1 MPSKP
6 CIASP
11 GPAAPPLR
19 GPAEGAGQKR
29 SGQQPEGPPHARKGS
44 MFQTAKR
51 TLAEFKEGNLT
62 DAAAALTYYAVLS
75 IFPALA
81 AMIALVGLVA
91 NPQTITTELTKLV
104 SSVGPASLAQTFKE
118 PIASLAHGSS
128 ATGILLIAGV
138 AGALWTASG

>member
-1 MPSKP
+1 MS
-6 CIASP
+6 
-11 GPAAPPLR
+11 
-19 GPAEGAGQKR
+19 
-29 SGQQPEGPPHARKGS
+29 
-44 MFQTAKR
+44 QTAKR